1 MASKKLSINLLSQNS
16 AGAKHIL
23 NVASNYEKTSA
34 SFNDFDIYC
43 NFLQAEK

>member
-23 NVASNYEKTSA
+23 NVTCKLKNEKRNSDI
-34 SFNDFDIYC
+34 NLDFDT
-43 NFLQAEK
+43 FFV